1 MRKRITLAI
10 ATIAALF
17 ASMFVAVPAANAAWT
32 DCPNGQFCFWDGPGG
47 TGNRLTLSYSGSG
60 GQLVCNFL
68 GGYWDNRTVSVYNR
82 LGSGRS
88 ILLFDYACA
97 ADGHI
102 APMVTVCSGCTYSW
116 VSSDYPYRKTSTY
129 LIGVAR

>member
-1 MRKRITLAI
+1 MLKRFTLA
-10 ATIAALF
+10 AAMVAALIL
-17 ASMFVAVPAANAAWT
+17 SMFVAVPAASAAWT
-32 DCPNGQFCFWDGPGG
+32 DCPSGQFCFWDGPGG

-60 GQLVCNFL
+60 GQLVCNYL
-68 GGYWDNRTVSVYNR
+68 LAWDNRTVSVYNR

-88 ILLFDYACA
+88 VLLFDNACA

-102 APMVTVCSGCTYSW
+102 APMVTVCSGCTASW
-116 VSSDYPYRKTSTY
+116 TSANFPYRRTSTY